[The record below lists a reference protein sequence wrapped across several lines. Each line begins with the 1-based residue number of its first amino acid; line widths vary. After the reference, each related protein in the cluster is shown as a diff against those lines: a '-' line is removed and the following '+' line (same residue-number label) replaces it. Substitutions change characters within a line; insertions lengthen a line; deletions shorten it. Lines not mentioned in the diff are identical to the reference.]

1 MTIAKKVEQFLTQ
14 ASWIRRMFEEG
25 AALKARYGEENV
37 YDFSLGNPLLEPPPQ
52 FQERLQKLVNHP
64 EPGIHRYM
72 PNAGYP
78 ETRAAVAKYLVEEEG
93 LPFTLQHIVMICGAG
108 GGLNVVLKS
117 LLDPGDEVLILS
129 PYFVEYIFYIDN
141 HGGVSRIVETAAN
154 FALDLHQIETGI
166 TQKTKALIINSPNNP
181 TGVVYDAQSLEAL
194 GNLLRQKS
202 AEIQH
207 PIYLISDEPYRRIL
221 YDGLSFASIFPHYEH
236 SIVVT
241 SHSKDLALPGERIGY
256 IAVSPQMPEAA
267 LVVEALTFANRTLGF
282 VNAPA
287 LMQRAII
294 GLQHVSIDV
303 QWYQRKRDTLFDNL
317 TKMGYSMV
325 KPAGAFY
332 LFPQSPIPDD
342 VEFVRALQ
350 QENILTVPGRGF
362 GRGGYFRI
370 AYCVEDRTI
379 ENALPGF
386 ERVAKAYGLH
396 T

>member
-1 MTIAKKVEQFLTQ
+1 
-14 ASWIRRMFEEG
+14 MFEEG
-25 AALKARYGEENV
+25 AGLKAKYGEENV
-37 YDFSLGNPLLEPPPQ
+37 YDFSLGNPILEPPAQ
-52 FQERLQKLVNHP
+52 FQERLQMLANHP
-64 EPGIHRYM
+64 EPGMHRYM

-108 GGLNVVLKS
+108 GGLNVVLKA
-117 LLDPGDEVLILS
+117 LIDPGDEVIILS

-141 HGGVSRIVETAAN
+141 HGGVTRVVETDAH
-154 FALDLHQIETGI
+154 FDLDLDQITAGI
-166 TQKTKALIINSPNNP
+166 NVKTKALIINSPNNP
-181 TGVVYDAQSLEAL
+181 TGVVYNAQKLAAL
-194 GNLLRQKS
+194 GKLLRQKGE
-202 AEIQH
+202 EIHH

-221 YDGLSFASIFPHYEH
+221 YDGCSFASIFPPYEH

-256 IAVSPQMPEAA
+256 IAVSPQMPDAA
-267 LVVEALTFANRTLGF
+267 LLIEALTFANRTLGF

-317 TKMGYSMV
+317 TKMGYSIV
-325 KPAGAFY
+325 KPSGAFY
-332 LFPQSPIPDD
+332 MFPQTPIPDD

-362 GRGGYFRI
+362 GRAGYFRI
-370 AYCVEDRTI
+370 AYCVDDRTI
-379 ENALPGF
+379 EKALPGF
-386 ERVAKAYGLH
+386 ARVAQAYGLR
-396 T
+396 